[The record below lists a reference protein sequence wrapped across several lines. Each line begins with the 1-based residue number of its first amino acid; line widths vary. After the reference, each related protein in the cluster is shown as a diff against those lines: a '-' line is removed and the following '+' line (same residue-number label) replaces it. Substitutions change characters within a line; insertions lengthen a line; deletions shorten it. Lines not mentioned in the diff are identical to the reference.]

1 MRSGKRWRNAW
12 RSDRSRSPI
21 SAFFLLLALVF
32 ADPATAQISELP
44 REDSTAGDYFGAA
57 VAIDGD
63 HVIVGA
69 TGVDTCGPNS
79 GAAYIYER
87 AGAESWYPSATLAAS
102 DCDEGIFFG
111 RSVDLTGRFAAVA
124 ASREFFSEE
133 APNAVYVFERD
144 TTDGVWQEV
153 AKLTGGSEAEEGA
166 FATSLSMDGG
176 RILVTTSG
184 DPSGGAF
191 GGAAYVFER
200 DDSTGTWQRSARL
213 QADPDAEFGVFGA
226 SGALQDSVIAVAAS
240 TYFRDR
246 PGTIYIFRLRE
257 DEWQL
262 DDRVGEVEDFF
273 ISVDVDGGRVLAGES
288 KAMRDASGSATL
300 FEWDPATGWH
310 AAHRLRPQKP
320 YGAGA
325 FGSEVALDGDHALI
339 VGFDE
344 QLGLDFN
351 IDRVVFVFRHDAASD
366 TWRQVHVIDVGEVS
380 FGADLDL
387 DGRFAAVGRASEQEP
402 GAVYIVRLPENGW

>member
-1 MRSGKRWRNAW
+1 MRSGKRWRNAS

-21 SAFFLLLALVF
+21 ATFFLLLALACAV
-32 ADPATAQISELP
+32 PAPAQITELP

-57 VAIDGD
+57 VAIDRD

-79 GAAYIYER
+79 GAAYIYDR
-87 AGAESWYPSATLAAS
+87 GSGESWYQSAELTAS
-102 DCDEGIFFG
+102 DCEAGIFFG
-111 RSVDLTGRFAAVA
+111 RSVDLSGRFAAVA

-144 TTDGVWQEV
+144 SADGTWHEV

-191 GGAAYVFER
+191 GGAAYIFER

-213 QADPDAEFGVFGA
+213 RANPDAEFGVFGA
-226 SGALQDSVIAVAAS
+226 SGALQDSLVAVAAS

-246 PGTIYIFRLRE
+246 PGTIYIFRLRDDGWHLE
-257 DEWQL
+257 
-262 DDRVGEVEDFF
+262 DRVGEVQDFF
-273 ISVDVDGGRVLAGES
+273 ISIDVDGGRVLVGES

-300 FEWDPATGWH
+300 FEWDSAIGWH
-310 AAHRLRPQKP
+310 AAHVLRPQKP

-325 FGSEVALDGDHALI
+325 FGSEVALDGDHALV

-351 IDRVVFVFRHDAASD
+351 IDRVVFVFRHDAANSS
-366 TWRQVHVIDVGEVS
+366 WRQVHVIDVGEVA

-387 DGRFAAVGRASEQEP
+387 DGQFAAVGRASEQEP